1 MGTVKNYRF
10 EDIPDALGALCAAI
24 AASRITD
31 RESPLLR
38 AFLRDLLRKKLF
50 ETVRGGYVGELK
62 RQLKERNPDLSA
74 GDLKDQAQAGSR
86 VRAGRHIDGIVE
98 DLGFEVRNV

>member
-1 MGTVKNYRF
+1 
-10 EDIPDALGALCAAI
+10 
-24 AASRITD
+24 
-31 RESPLLR
+31 
-38 AFLRDLLRKKLF
+38 
-50 ETVRGGYVGELK
+50 LK

-74 GDLKDQAQAGSR
+74 GDLKDQAQSGSR